1 MFVIE
6 FSLYAYIINIVS
18 NMGDVYMAT
27 KEKKPNKVYETLKE
41 DILHMKIK
49 PGTAIGEVDIANKFG
64 VSRTPVR
71 DAIRRLESEGL
82 VEVKS
87 HIGTYVTLIDLDQV
101 ADVIYMREKIEKAV
115 IEDFSRVVNNKG
127 SLRLVYNL
135 NKQKELLDSDID
147 DSEIAVQ
154 FMILDNEFHK
164 IIFELT
170 GRVAIWEYLQTIE
183 YHYDRFRIFV
193 NEGSREKNKK
203 LYEEHV
209 ELLQSIRKGNFDKV
223 FSIYEN
229 HLYYGVRNGT
239 QDVLRNKQYF
249 TIINHSQTVSYNL
262 C

>member
-1 MFVIE
+1 
-6 FSLYAYIINIVS
+6 
-18 NMGDVYMAT
+18 MAV
-27 KEKKPNKVYETLKE
+27 KNKKPNKVYETLKK

-49 PGTAIGEVDIANKFG
+49 PGTAIGENEIAGKFG

-71 DAIRRLESEGL
+71 DAIRKLESDGL

-115 IEDFSRVVNNKG
+115 FLDLEKVLKNKG
-127 SLRLVYNL
+127 TLKLVYNL
-135 NKQKELLDSDID
+135 DKQKELLESDVD

-164 IIFELT
+164 TIFELT
-170 GRVAIWEYLQTIE
+170 GRGAIWGYMQSIQ
-183 YHYDRFRIFV
+183 YHYDRFRVFV

-209 ELLQSIRKGNFDKV
+209 ELLRNLKEGHIDKV
-223 FSIYEN
+223 YEIYEN
-229 HLYYGVRNGT
+229 HLYYGVSNGT
-239 QDVLRNKQYF
+239 SDVLKNKGYF
-249 TIINHSQTVSYNL
+249 TIFNQ
-262 C
+262 